1 MEWQARWARGLK
13 YKVSHKNQ
21 MFVERFVV
29 DLLAGICSCKF
40 WRLCEM
46 SCPHA
51 CCAIFDKGDNA
62 EDYCND
68 FYSPAAYLATY
79 ELVVAAVANGDNVV
93 GLNGAAAATDDKVAI
108 NTAIA
113 ALLCYFDILL

>member
-13 YKVSHKNQ
+13 YEVSHKNR

-46 SCPHA
+46 SCPYD
-51 CCAIFDKGDNA
+51 CCAIFYKGAMQKITATTSIGQQPILQLMSEARKTKDG
-62 EDYCND
+62 EDQR
-68 FYSPAAYLATY
+68 T
-79 ELVVAAVANGDNVV
+79 
-93 GLNGAAAATDDKVAI
+93 
-108 NTAIA
+108 
-113 ALLCYFDILL
+113 